1 MSITEDLE
9 KLLDSKKKLLKS
21 IEVCCK
27 SIEFWEQRANEAFSR
42 MDELEN
48 ESFDFDEAYRL
59 TLAKESEKIL
69 NRVNFENG
77 QLDMLEAKIL
87 DLENSIIK
95 TLAKYAKKQKK

>member
-1 MSITEDLE
+1 
-9 KLLDSKKKLLKS
+9 
-21 IEVCCK
+21 
-27 SIEFWEQRANEAFSR
+27 

>member
-9 KLLDSKKKLLKS
+9 RLLESKNKLLNS
-21 IEVCCK
+21 IEVCCE
-27 SIEFWEQRANEAFSR
+27 SIEFWEERANQTFSR

-59 TLAKESEKIL
+59 SLAKESEKIL
-69 NRVNFENG
+69 NRVNFENS

-87 DLENSIIK
+87 DLESSIIK